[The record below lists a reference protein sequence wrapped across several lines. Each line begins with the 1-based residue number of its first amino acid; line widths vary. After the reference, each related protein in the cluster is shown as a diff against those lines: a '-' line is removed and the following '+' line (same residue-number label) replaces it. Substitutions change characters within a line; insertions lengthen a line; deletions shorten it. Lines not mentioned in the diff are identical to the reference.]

1 MTVSERNNKVKQILQ
16 SFYDNAVDKDCV
28 IDESSYKSDLDGL
41 FNTAV
46 WGFREIVLVVLVAM
60 KLNPSY
66 KASKE
71 LYECNPRALFE
82 GPIKEFLIDNRIPHR
97 KSGPLNVAKATQGL
111 NDNWAAQRRPKDVAD
126 HVVKIIELLESSK
139 RVLVDYIGV
148 SLLRRLIAES
158 VYLEEFNVERDPSSD
173 PEVLYYLCDELIH
186 KAPDAGNTPQKISA
200 LLLKNYHF
208 GLHTGV
214 VVTGGDDRA
223 SVTSTTS
230 KKPGDVNEENPEG
243 VILKVYEITVK
254 PFDIAR
260 IRDSYD
266 CLKIYEEN
274 SGKSISEV
282 IVICRPE
289 DCPTEMKKS
298 NLHLCMG
305 SYSYSE
311 VTYYYWNI
319 SEWVAETLQRMT
331 AESRELFYLELNNY
345 ISDFNT
351 AETVKKLWQSLNEEI

>member
-1 MTVSERNNKVKQILQ
+1 MTTEERNKKVKDILQ
-16 SFYDNAVDKDCV
+16 GFYNRAIDNDFM
-28 IDESSYKSDLDGL
+28 INESLYKVDLDGL
-41 FNTAV
+41 FKTAV
-46 WGFREIVLVVLVAM
+46 WGFREIILVVLVAM
-60 KLNPSY
+60 KLDPSY

-71 LYECNPRALFE
+71 LYDCKPRALFE
-82 GPIKEFLIDNRIPHR
+82 GPIKEFLIDYHIPHR
-97 KSGPLNVAKATQGL
+97 KSGPLNVAKATRGL
-111 NDNWAAQRRPKDVAD
+111 NENWAAQRRPKVVAD
-126 HVVKIIELLESSK
+126 HVVKIIKLLESSK
-139 RVLVDYIGV
+139 RVLVDYIGI
-148 SLLRRLIAES
+148 SLFRRLIAES
-158 VYLEEFNVERDPSSD
+158 VHLEEFNVERDPSSD
-173 PEVLYYLCDELIH
+173 PEVLFYLCDELIH

-200 LLLKNYHF
+200 LLLKNYHL

-223 SVTSTTS
+223 SVTSSTS
-230 KKPGDVNEENPEG
+230 KKPGDLNEENPDG
-243 VILKVYEITVK
+243 VVLKVYEITVK

-266 CLKIYEEN
+266 CLKIYEQN
-274 SGKSISEV
+274 SGTTIAEV

-289 DCPTEMKKS
+289 DCPIEMKKS
-298 NLHLCMG
+298 NLNLCMG

-331 AESRELFYLELNNY
+331 AESRESFYLNLNSY

-351 AETVKKLWQSLNEEI
+351 AETVKKLWQSLNEEL

>member
-1 MTVSERNNKVKQILQ
+1 MTVTERNNKVIQILQ
-16 SFYDNAVDKDCV
+16 SFYDKAMDKDFV
-28 IDESSYKSDLDGL
+28 IDESLYKVDLDGL

-66 KASKE
+66 KPSEE

-111 NDNWAAQRRPKDVAD
+111 NDNWAAQRRPKDAAD
-126 HVVKIIELLESSK
+126 HVVKIIKLLESSAS
-139 RVLVDYIGV
+139 VLVDYIGV
-148 SLLRRLIAES
+148 SLLRKLIAES
-158 VYLEEFNVERDPSSD
+158 VYFEEFNVDRDPSSD
-173 PEVLYYLCDELIH
+173 PEVLFYLCDELIH

-208 GLHTGV
+208 GLRTGV

-243 VILKVYEITVK
+243 AILKVYEITVK

-274 SGKSISEV
+274 SGKFISEV
-282 IVICRPE
+282 IVVCRPE
-289 DCPTEMKKS
+289 DCPAEMKKS

-305 SYSYSE
+305 SYSYNE
-311 VTYYYWNI
+311 ITYYYWNI
-319 SEWVAETLQRMT
+319 SEWIAETLQRMT
-331 AESRELFYLELNNY
+331 AESRELFYLELNSY
-345 ISDFNT
+345 VSDFNT